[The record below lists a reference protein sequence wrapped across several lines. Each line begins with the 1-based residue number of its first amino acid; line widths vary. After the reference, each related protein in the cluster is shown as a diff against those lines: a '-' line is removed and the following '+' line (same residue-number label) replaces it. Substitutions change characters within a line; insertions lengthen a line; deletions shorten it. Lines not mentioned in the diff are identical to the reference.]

1 MIGSAILVVVLLI
14 VGWVY
19 RDNVMEYARGA
30 SSRFF
35 DRDDA
40 TVELAGGSSLD
51 LARQAEQ
58 KIISLGQGATYEI
71 TLSSEELTAWIEHRL
86 AGFFPEYISDVTAS
100 VSDEQVR
107 LTGRVATKSV
117 PGLERLGPAASF
129 LPDTAAV
136 STSGRLDGLE
146 TGRGVYYI
154 ETLQIGA
161 LPLPDA
167 WRDDLITEI
176 KGASDDGL
184 PANAVAFELPPFV
197 TDVGVRDELVFLRSL
212 LEDR

>member
-14 VGWVY
+14 LGWIY
-19 RDNVMEYARGA
+19 RDDIVEFARGA

-40 TVELAGGSSLD
+40 TVELAGGTSLEF
-51 LARQAEQ
+51 ARQAER
-58 KIISLGQGATYEI
+58 KIISLGQGATDEI
-71 TLSSEELTAWIEHRL
+71 SLSSEELNGWIEHRL
-86 AGFFPEYISDVTAS
+86 AGFFPEYVSDVTAS
-100 VSDEQVR
+100 VSEEQFH
-107 LTGRVATKSV
+107 LAGRVATKSV

-154 ETLQIGA
+154 ESLQIGA

-167 WRDDLITEI
+167 WRDDLIAEI

-184 PANAVAFELPPFV
+184 PVNAVAFELPPFV
-197 TDVGVRDELVFLRSL
+197 TDIGVRDELVFLRSS